1 MPLELLIVIVSV
13 LLVAITWG
21 LLKLADVLQVRK

>member
-13 LLVAITWG
+13 LLIGLTWG
-21 LLKLADVLQVRK
+21 LLKLADRLQVRK